1 MITHRDMAAQANTIG
16 TGILNRYQVFKSL
29 RTSAQGTYS
38 TDELTLNR
46 DYEIYAYKEGDV
58 SRVDDSD
65 ISILE
70 GYIRGERFF
79 TMPYTYLAA
88 DINEDGKVDVEDLHL
103 LRNLQ
108 GQAESAWP
116 EERQWVFYTK
126 GSVDFMPNPEETDN
140 MNLIQTYNVE
150 DLFYGCLLYTSP
162 SPRDA
167 TLSRMPSSA

>member
-1 MITHRDMAAQANTIG
+1 
-16 TGILNRYQVFKSL
+16 
-29 RTSAQGTYS
+29 
-38 TDELTLNR
+38 
-46 DYEIYAYKEGDV
+46 
-58 SRVDDSD
+58 
-65 ISILE
+65 
-70 GYIRGERFF
+70 
-79 TMPYTYLAA
+79 MPYTYLAA

-150 DLFYGCLLYTSP
+150 DLFYGYAEDKQFIGVLKGDLDYYE
-162 SPRDA
+162 
-167 TLSRMPSSA
+167 TLGL